1 MQPIISCQ
9 NLSKSFGGRVLF
21 KDLSFTIQEGDH
33 MGIIGPNGMGKSTLL
48 RLLASIDQPDGGKIT
63 RRRQLKV
70 SVMEQAANFKPSD
83 TPRSIVTEAYQ
94 QTSKEDGE
102 YQTNMILDRL
112 GFGTATAPIDV
123 PVKELSGGWQR
134 RVLLAAALVSE
145 PDLVFLDEPTNHLD
159 LETILWLEDYLKR
172 APFTW
177 VLVSH
182 DRMFLEKTT
191 TRILEINRV
200 FPQGSL
206 GFSGSYTAFMEQ
218 KAAFLEAQQ
227 NQAESLANKVRRE
240 VEWLRKAPQA
250 RATKAKGRIKE
261 AQKMIQELA
270 DVKGRLAKNPEG
282 AKVEFAD
289 SNRQTKRLVV
299 CEDVGLEFGK
309 RPILNDVQLV
319 LRPGMKL
326 GLMGPNGAG
335 KSTLLRML
343 AGLIKPTQGTV
354 VLAEGLRIV
363 YFDQNRDQLDPKA
376 TLKQTLAPHGDSV
389 SFQDR
394 MVHITTYV
402 KRFNFTVEH
411 LEVPVRELSGGEQ
424 ARALIAKLMLT
435 PSDLLLLDEPTND
448 LDIQTLDTLAASLEE
463 FAGALVLIS
472 HDRYL
477 IDQVCNTIVA
487 IKPQGNLGYYADLE
501 QWETD
506 LQKNT
511 KNAAK
516 NPEVPAAGDRATPPG
531 SGKKTKAQGKLSYLE
546 QREFDGMERAL
557 EEAEKELAVCQREL
571 EDPKIAGSAGRLIAA
586 SKAFELAQ
594 AKVQK
599 LYERWQELEAKLEQ
613 IRSDS

>member
-48 RLLASIDQPDGGKIT
+48 KLLASLDQADGGKIT

-70 SVMEQAANFKPSD
+70 SVMEQSATFKPHE
-83 TPRSIVTEAYQ
+83 TPYSLVFEAY
-94 QTSKEDGE
+94 KRAAMEDGE
-102 YQTNMILDRL
+102 YQTTIILDRL
-112 GFGTATAPIDV
+112 GFGSAAAPIDV
-123 PVKELSGGWQR
+123 PIVELSGGWQR

-191 TRILEINRV
+191 TRILEINRLY
-200 FPQGSL
+200 PQGSL
-206 GFSGSYTAFMEQ
+206 GFSGSYTAFIEQ
-218 KAAFLEAQQ
+218 KTAFLEAQQ

-270 DVKGRLAKNPEG
+270 DVKGRLSKNVDG

-289 SNRQTKRLVV
+289 SQRQTKRLVV
-299 CEDVGLEFGK
+299 GEDVGLSFGD
-309 RPILNDVQLV
+309 RQILDGVQLV
-319 LRPGMKL
+319 LTPGMKL

-343 AGLIKPTQGTV
+343 AGVIKPTLGTMTY
-354 VLAEGLRIV
+354 AEGLRIV
-363 YFDQNRDQLDPKA
+363 YFDQNRDQLDPKS

-389 SFQDR
+389 SFQGR
-394 MVHITTYV
+394 MVHITSYI
-402 KRFNFTVEH
+402 KRFNFSVEH
-411 LEVPVRELSGGEQ
+411 LEVPVGELSGGEQ

-435 PSDLLLLDEPTND
+435 SADLLLLDEPTND

-463 FAGALVLIS
+463 FTGALVLIS

-487 IKPQGNLGYYADLE
+487 IKPKGNLGYYADLE

-506 LQKNT
+506 L
-511 KNAAK
+511 
-516 NPEVPAAGDRATPPG
+516 EMDATQARQDKSG
-531 SGKKTKAQGKLSYLE
+531 SSDKQEGGAPKKGKSQAKLSYME
-546 QREFDGMERAL
+546 QREFDGMDKAV
-557 EEAEKELAVCQREL
+557 ELAEIELGECQRIL
-571 EDPKIAGSAGRLIAA
+571 ENPTIAGSADKLMAA
-586 SKAFELAQ
+586 SKAYENSQ
-594 AKVQK
+594 AKIQK
-599 LYERWQELEAKLEQ
+599 LYERWQELEAKLGL
-613 IRSDS
+613 S